1 MALGLREYSGSD
13 HESLPLWGFYNQEL
27 ETELNFLQIL
37 LYQIISIEIFLK
49 SISYFSMELDNDC
62 HPKAKFIRFFLCFTQ
77 KKLMCES

>member
-62 HPKAKFIRFFLCFTQ
+62 HPKAKFISFFCVFYT
-77 KKLMCES
+77 KEIDV